1 MVEVQIVPLF
11 LPIMVQIVPF
21 SFLLLL
27 LSQTIVPMILI
38 CFQGVIS
45 LIVVIVPCGMTIA
58 QRRTNRCKPTTV
70 GSFLINLTIF
80 LVPSGETC
88 IDVARVAIP
97 IFRARVSP
105 VFDSC
110 LQILMVDIEENR
122 QISRSQLYLDQLSPS
137 LRLDVLR
144 DAGVTTVICGG
155 ISEVFHNMLNSAGI
169 RTITGI
175 AGEIEEVITA
185 FLADR
190 LDQAYFYM
198 PGRGGQ

>member
-1 MVEVQIVPLF
+1 MGLF
-11 LPIMVQIVPF
+11 F
-21 SFLLLL
+21 
-27 LSQTIVPMILI
+27 
-38 CFQGVIS
+38 
-45 LIVVIVPCGMTIA
+45 
-58 QRRTNRCKPTTV
+58 
-70 GSFLINLTIF
+70 INLKIF
-80 LVPSGETC
+80 LVASGETC
-88 IDVARVAIP
+88 KDVARVAIP

-122 QISRSQLYLDQLSPS
+122 QIARSQLYLDQLSPS
-137 LRLDVLR
+137 LRLGVLR

-169 RTITGI
+169 QTITGI

-198 PGRGGQ
+198 PGRGGR